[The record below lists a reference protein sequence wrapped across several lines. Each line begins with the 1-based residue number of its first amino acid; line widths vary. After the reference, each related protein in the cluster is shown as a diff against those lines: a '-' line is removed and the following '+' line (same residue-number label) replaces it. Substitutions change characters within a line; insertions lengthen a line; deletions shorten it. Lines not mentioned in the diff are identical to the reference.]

1 MVWYILWQICR
12 VLPEHWRSVLF
23 LFLEVRRSQRR
34 WCFPEWE
41 GASFP
46 GEKQGRGTPGSR
58 DTTCKGESKESWEIG
73 HWNDVVQK
81 TWVTVWCE
89 MSWRGGARHVC
100 ALLTMDS
107 SEAKSFRVRR
117 QWIWRKEHG
126 SLSQPGCR
134 ITIAPRLTEFRR
146 WQRTSRREYICFW
159 LGPLDWLTVVFT
171 IIKNQFSPVQS
182 LQLQPHGLQH
192 PRLPCPSPVLGAY
205 SNTCPS
211 SQWCHPTISSLSS
224 PSPPAFNLFQHQGL
238 CKWVSSSYQVGK
250 VLEFQL
256 QHQSF

>member
-46 GEKQGRGTPGSR
+46 GEKGGRGTPGSR

-73 HWNDVVQK
+73 DWNDVVQK
-81 TWVTVWCE
+81 TWVAVWCE
-89 MSWRGGARHVC
+89 MGWRGGARHMY

-107 SEAKSFRVRR
+107 SEANSFRVRR

-171 IIKNQFSPVQS
+171 IIKNQFSSVQP
-182 LQLQPHGLQH
+182 LQL
-192 PRLPCPSPVLGAY
+192 RLTLCNPMDCSTPGFPVHHQFLEPTQTHVHRVSDAIQR
-205 SNTCPS
+205 SHL
-211 SQWCHPTISSLSS
+211 CHPLLLLPSVFSSIRVFANES
-224 PSPPAFNLFQHQGL
+224 
-238 CKWVSSSYQVGK
+238 
-250 VLEFQL
+250 VL
-256 QHQSF
+256 HIR